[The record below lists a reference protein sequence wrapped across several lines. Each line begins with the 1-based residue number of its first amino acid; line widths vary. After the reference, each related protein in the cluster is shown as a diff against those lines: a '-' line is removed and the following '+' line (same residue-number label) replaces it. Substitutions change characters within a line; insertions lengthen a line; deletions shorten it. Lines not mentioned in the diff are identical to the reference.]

1 MTYLYPLQNLTT
13 DIQRQLESFFAHIR
27 LIPKRL
33 ISDFDI
39 KLIGGKA
46 RDYLNNLLIHV
57 NAEPP
62 YYQDKNGLA
71 ECHWQTFV
79 SMSRNWLASAGL
91 PSSFWYYSVRRA
103 SEVCNYFPL
112 QLEDGTCITP
122 FELAHKQ
129 KPDLRVLFKPFC
141 LAAVRQERNGDQVLS
156 KFDAQSLPMTA
167 VGRCPHSDGL
177 QFYNPD
183 TGTFVSSID
192 YTFQHHTTAG
202 ARFGNKYQAGTFIY
216 RLDETTTIY
225 SPKFKLNEQVLV
237 HSHSPP
243 HLATV
248 IGLPT
253 YQKPDIYTVKF
264 KYGSVAEYLT
274 SEDLLE
280 LAPNSVTTKPSSLL
294 PSWVKGRSTA
304 TLFLVDM
311 SQPRHGRLYE
321 EADGKW

>member
-1 MTYLYPLQNLTT
+1 MALLNANGRHLFQCQEIGWLLQNFLHHSG
-13 DIQRQLESFFAHIR
+13 IILCVEPRKFATIFH
-27 LIPKRL
+27 
-33 ISDFDI
+33 
-39 KLIGGKA
+39 
-46 RDYLNNLLIHV
+46 YNLRMVPALHLLSWPI
-57 NAEPP
+57 N
-62 YYQDKNGLA
+62 KNPICEIL
-71 ECHWQTFV
+71 
-79 SMSRNWLASAGL
+79 L
-91 PSSFWYYSVRRA
+91 
-103 SEVCNYFPL
+103 
-112 QLEDGTCITP
+112 
-122 FELAHKQ
+122 
-129 KPDLRVLFKPFC
+129 KPFC
-141 LAAVRQERNGDQVLS
+141 LAAVRRERNGDQVLS
-156 KFDAQSLPMTA
+156 KFDAQSLPMIT
-167 VGRCPHSDGL
+167 VDRCPHSDGL

-202 ARFGNKYQAGTFIY
+202 SRFGNKYQAGTFIY

-225 SPKFKLNEQVLV
+225 SPKFKLDEQVLV

-248 IGLPT
+248 IGSPT

-264 KYGSVAEYLT
+264 KDGSVAEYLT

-304 TLFLVDM
+304 TLFLVDV